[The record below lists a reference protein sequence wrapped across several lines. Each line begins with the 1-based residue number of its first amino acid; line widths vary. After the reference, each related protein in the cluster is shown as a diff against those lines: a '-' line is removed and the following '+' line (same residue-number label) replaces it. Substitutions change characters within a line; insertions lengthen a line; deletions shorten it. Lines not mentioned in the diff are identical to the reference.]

1 MKKTLSREHRRSLEN
16 TVAAARIDAEAG
28 AEKALQALAVG
39 AAALPTHLSPEQR
52 ALRVRLREHARQLGD
67 PRGADKTQATDR
79 LLVEVAYEHWHRML
93 FARFLATAELLMHP
107 DGYPVTLAD
116 CKEDAAAQVPPAGS
130 RTPSEWEVAGR
141 YASAMLPNVFRTDS
155 PALAL
160 ELPLESQQALERRLA
175 SLPAEVFDADD
186 SLGWSYQFWQAPRKE
201 AVQRRMKNAGTKVGA
216 DELPAVT
223 QLFTEPYMVAFLL
236 ENALGAWWH
245 RAHAGKPLPVAMP
258 YLRMAPS
265 SASAGE
271 ASANNGTPAA
281 GPMAGWPQTL
291 AEFRVLDP
299 ALGSGHFLVSALHML
314 VPLRMAA
321 EGLSARQAVD
331 RVLAE
336 NLHGLELDARCV
348 EIAAFALALAAWRYP
363 AEDGRALGV
372 RPLPRL
378 NIACCGLAPQSRRA
392 DWLTLAGG
400 DARLEAGMGA
410 LYELFQKA
418 PELGSLID
426 PGSTTANAGLFDAR
440 WDELASLLDTALVAD
455 AVASGGTDLTE
466 AGAAKH
472 EAAIAAQ
479 GMAVATR
486 LLSQRYHWVI
496 TNPPYL
502 GAGQHGPL
510 LKEFCESQYA
520 AAKSDLANVFLD
532 RCLRLC
538 TAAGVLQF
546 VMPQNWLSQT
556 TYKHQRERLLRHVTW
571 NLLVRLGAG
580 AFETISGEVVKA
592 ILLTMTHAKPAE
604 NQSLQALD
612 AGAPKTAQQKAALLK
627 SGELVL
633 LSQLGQRS
641 NPDSIVM
648 FGEVGQAALFSAV
661 AGCFQGTS
669 TGDNARLT
677 RAFWEIDVAN
687 GDAAYFQGPAESTTL
702 YGGRE
707 SVVFWKSV
715 QTFQGSAVRG
725 ESAWGQRGVGVGQMQ
740 SLPATLYG
748 GSLFANSTPVI
759 VPIKEDDLAAVWCFC
774 SSSEF
779 AGELRKINQKLSV
792 DNGYVG
798 KIPFDID
805 RWRDAAEIAF
815 PAGVPGQLS
824 HEPNQWIFHGHP
836 QPAADPLQVAVA
848 RLLGYHWPAEHD
860 AKMELSNEAREWASR
875 CAELNA
881 LCDDDGIVCL
891 PAVRGEPAAVDRLRA
906 LLARAYGTE
915 WSAAREASLLRDAG
929 CDGLPLAQWLRDKFF
944 TQHVARFKTKTGGR
958 PFIWHVWDGHKEGFS
973 ALLNVHT
980 LTRAKLQTLI
990 HTYLG
995 DWITQQ
1001 KRALDAADVT
1011 TSGDAALRLARAQ
1024 ALNDKLE
1031 AILEGEAPY
1040 DIFVRWKPA
1049 HLQAIGWEPDLNDG
1063 VRMNIR
1069 PFVQAEVLRIPGRQL
1084 GIKWEPD
1091 RGKDVPSAPWF
1102 KLGPTYG
1109 EPEGTRIN
1117 EHHLSLAEKHAARTR
1132 LAKPKE

>member
-1 MKKTLSREHRRSLEN
+1 MKKSLSREHRRTLEN
-16 TVAAARIDAEAG
+16 TVSAARIDAEAG
-28 AEKALQALAVG
+28 AEKALQALSVG
-39 AAALPTHLSPEQR
+39 AAILPAHLNPQQQS
-52 ALRVRLREHARQLGD
+52 LRVRLREHARQLGD
-67 PRGADKTQATDR
+67 QRRVDKSQGTDR

-93 FARFLATAELLMHP
+93 FARFLAEAELLMHP

-116 CKEDAAAQVPPAGS
+116 CKEDAATLVPPA
-130 RTPSEWEVAGR
+130 RSEWEVAGR
-141 YASAMLPNVFRTDS
+141 YASAMLPNVFRPDS

-175 SLPAEVFDADD
+175 ALPVEVFDADD

-201 AVQRRMKNAGTKVGA
+201 AVQRQMKNAGTKVGA

-245 RAHAGKPLPVAMP
+245 RAHVGKPLPMAMP
-258 YLRMAPS
+258 YLRMA
-265 SASAGE
+265 ADGK
-271 ASANNGTPAA
+271 PAA

-321 EGLSARQAVD
+321 EGLGARQAID

-363 AEDGRALGV
+363 GEDGRVLGV

-378 NIACCGLAPQSRRA
+378 NIACCGLAPQTRRA
-392 DWLTLAGG
+392 DWLALASG
-400 DARLEAGMGA
+400 DERLEAGMGA

-426 PGSTTANAGLFDAR
+426 PTTATTKGGLFDAR
-440 WDELASLLDTALVAD
+440 WDELASLLDAALAAD
-455 AVASGGTDLTE
+455 AVASGGTELTE
-466 AGAAKH
+466 VGAAKH
-472 EAAIAAQ
+472 EAAIVAQ

-486 LLSQRYHWVI
+486 LLSQSYHWVI

-502 GAGQHGPL
+502 GAGQHGPV
-510 LKEFCESQYA
+510 LKDFCEEHYS

-538 TAAGVLQF
+538 ADGGVLQF
-546 VMPQNWLSQT
+546 VMPQNWLFLTS
-556 TYKHQRERLLRHVTW
+556 YKRQREHLLRYVAW
-571 NLLVRLGAG
+571 NLLVEVGEHGFESSDAAG
-580 AFETISGEVVKA
+580 AFT
-592 ILLTMTHAKPAE
+592 ILLTITKATPVNEHRFSGLNA
-604 NQSLQALD
+604 S
-612 AGAPKTAQQKAALLK
+612 APKSAQEKAALFLCGNVIVVGQ
-627 SGELVL
+627 SGQLANPDMRISFDKLALTDLLGGRARATEGLSTGDGERYVHCYWERPVIAKPWANYQTSPQDESLHGGFEFVL
-633 LSQLGQRS
+633 LWE
-641 NPDSIVM
+641 DD
-648 FGEVGQAALFSAV
+648 GEVLSSAGGARVQGQAAWGKKGVLISRVRSLGCSTYWGTKFDKSCVALVPKSA
-661 AGCFQGTS
+661 
-669 TGDNARLT
+669 D
-677 RAFWEIDVAN
+677 D
-687 GDAAYFQGPAESTTL
+687 
-702 YGGRE
+702 
-707 SVVFWKSV
+707 
-715 QTFQGSAVRG
+715 
-725 ESAWGQRGVGVGQMQ
+725 
-740 SLPATLYG
+740 LPALIAFSRSQLFRDEVRKLDKKPYVTTAVF
-748 GSLFANSTPVI
+748 GS
-759 VPIKEDDLAAVWCFC
+759 VPFNPSGIEVTSE
-774 SSSEF
+774 SSS
-779 AGELRKINQKLSV
+779 RPYSN
-792 DNGYVG
+792 D
-798 KIPFDID
+798 PT
-805 RWRDAAEIAF
+805 
-815 PAGVPGQLS
+815 
-824 HEPNQWIFHGHP
+824 QWIFHGHP
-836 QPAADPLQVAVA
+836 QPATDPLQVAVF
-848 RLLGYHWPAEHD
+848 RLLGYRWPAERD
-860 AKMELSNEAREWASR
+860 QKMELSDEARAWVLR
-875 CAELNA
+875 CAELDP

-891 PAVRGEPAAVDRLRA
+891 PAVRGEAVAVDRLRA
-906 LLARAYGTE
+906 LLARAFGSN
-915 WSAAREASLLRDAG
+915 WSAAREAALLREAG
-929 CDGLPLAQWLRDKFF
+929 CEGLPLAQWLRDKFF
-944 TQHVARFKTKTGGR
+944 AQHVARFQKR
-958 PFIWHVWDGHKEGFS
+958 PFIWHLWDGHKEGFS
-973 ALLNVHT
+973 ALVNVHT

-1001 KRALDAADVT
+1001 KRAVDAGD
-1011 TSGDAALRLARAQ
+1011 GDATLRLARAQ

-1049 HLQAIGWEPDLNDG
+1049 HLQPIGWEPDLNDG
-1063 VRMNIR
+1063 IRMNIR
-1069 PFVQAEVLRIPGRQL
+1069 PFVQAEVLRIPGRLL

-1117 EHHLSLAEKHAARTR
+1117 DHHLSLAEKQAAR
-1132 LAKPKE
+1132 AKAAAGKVR

>member
-1 MKKTLSREHRRSLEN
+1 MKKSLSREHRRTLEN

-52 ALRVRLREHARQLGD
+52 SLRVRLREHARQLGD
-67 PRGADKTQATDR
+67 PRGADKAQATDR

-93 FARFLATAELLMHP
+93 FARFLAEAELLMHP

-116 CKEDAAAQVPPAGS
+116 CKEDAAALVPPA
-130 RTPSEWEVAGR
+130 RSEWEVAGR

-155 PALAL
+155 AALAL

-175 SLPAEVFDADD
+175 ALPAEVFEADD

-201 AVQRRMKNAGTKVGA
+201 AVQRQMKNAGTKVGA

-245 RAHAGKPLPVAMP
+245 RAHPSKPLPVAMP
-258 YLRMAPS
+258 YLRMA
-265 SASAGE
+265 ADGK
-271 ASANNGTPAA
+271 PAA
-281 GPMAGWPQTL
+281 GPMPGWPQTL

-321 EGLSARQAVD
+321 EGLNARQAVD
-331 RVLAE
+331 LVLAE

-363 AEDGRALGV
+363 GEDGRALGV
-372 RPLPRL
+372 RLLPRL

-392 DWLTLAGG
+392 DWLALAGG
-400 DARLEAGMGA
+400 DARLEAGMST

-426 PGSTTANAGLFDAR
+426 PSATTDKGGLFDAR
-440 WDELASLLDTALVAD
+440 WDELATLLDAALAAD
-455 AVASGGTDLTE
+455 AVASGGSDLTE

-502 GAGQHGPL
+502 GTGQHGPV
-510 LKEFCESQYA
+510 LKDFCEVHYA
-520 AAKSDLANVFLD
+520 AARHDLANVFLE
-532 RCLRLC
+532 RGLRLC
-538 TAAGVLQF
+538 RPGGVLQF
-546 VMPQNWLSQT
+546 VLPQNWLFLKRYTAHREKLLST
-556 TYKHQRERLLRHVTW
+556 TAW
-571 NLLVRLGAG
+571 NLLGRLGPG
-580 AFETISGEVVKA
+580 AFETITGEVVKA
-592 ILLTMTHAKPAE
+592 ILISIAKVPPSPQHSFA
-604 NQSLQALD
+604 ALD
-612 AGAPKTAQQKAALLK
+612 VSSEVSAQAKANALV
-627 SGELVL
+627 SGELVH
-633 LSQLGQRS
+633 LSQEGQLS
-641 NPDSIVM
+641 NPDARVVLGG
-648 FGEVGQAALFSAV
+648 GESEFPLLQEFADAYQGI
-661 AGCFQGTS
+661 GTS
-669 TGDNARLT
+669 DNAQFLLKY
-677 RAFWEIDVAN
+677 WELPIVRPGEFRWVHSA
-687 GDAAYFQGPAESTTL
+687 AESTGQI
-702 YGGRE
+702 GGASNVLHWENGNGRY
-707 SVVFWKSV
+707 FAHAMALKAAGRLGGWKS
-715 QTFQGSAVRG
+715 GG
-725 ESAWGQRGVGVGQMQ
+725 EAWGNVGLIVNVTRMPLVNRYLGDMFDTTV
-740 SLPATLYG
+740 ATL
-748 GSLFANSTPVI
+748 
-759 VPIKEDDLAAVWCFC
+759 VPSNPGDLAAIYCYIADPSFVD
-774 SSSEF
+774 
-779 AGELRKINQKLSV
+779 ALREVDQALSV
-792 DNGYVG
+792 TEHTLLKV
-798 KIPFDID
+798 PFD
-805 RWRDAAEIAF
+805 REGWLQIADERF
-815 PAGVPGQLS
+815 PNGMPKPES
-824 HEPNQWIFHGHP
+824 DDPSQWVFHGHP
-836 QPAADPLQVAVA
+836 KAATDALQVAVA
-848 RLLGYHWPAEHD
+848 RLLGYRWPAERD
-860 AKMELSNEAREWASR
+860 EKMELSDAARAWVSR
-875 CAELNA
+875 CTELDP

-891 PAVRGEPAAVDRLRA
+891 PAVRGEAVAVDRLRA
-906 LLARAYGTE
+906 LLARAFGTD
-915 WSAAREASLLRDAG
+915 WSAAREAALLREAG
-929 CDGLPLAQWLRDKFF
+929 CEGLPLAQWLRDKFF
-944 TQHVARFKTKTGGR
+944 AQHVARFQKR

-1001 KRALDAADVT
+1001 KRAVDAGD
-1011 TSGDAALRLARAQ
+1011 GDATLRLARAQ

-1049 HLQAIGWEPDLNDG
+1049 HLQPIGWEPDLNDG

-1117 EHHLSLAEKHAARTR
+1117 DHHLSLADKQAAR
-1132 LAKPKE
+1132 AKVSGGKKS

>member
-1 MKKTLSREHRRSLEN
+1 MKQSLSREHRRALEN
-16 TVAAARIDAEAG
+16 TVAASRSDAEIG
-28 AEKALQALAVG
+28 AEKALQALFVG
-39 AAALPTHLSPEQR
+39 AAVAPSYLTPEQR

-67 PRGADKTQATDR
+67 PRRADKTQAIDR

-93 FARFLATAELLMHP
+93 FARFLAASELLMHP

-116 CKEDAAAQVPPAGS
+116 CKEDAATLVPPA
-130 RTPSEWEVAGR
+130 RSEWEVAGR
-141 YASAMLPNVFRTDS
+141 YASAMLPNVFRIDS
-155 PALAL
+155 TALAL
-160 ELPLESQQALERRLA
+160 ALPLESQQALERRLA
-175 SLPAEVFDADD
+175 SIPAEVFSADD

-201 AVQRRMKNAGTKVGA
+201 AVQRQMKNAGTKVGA

-258 YLRMAPS
+258 YLRMA
-265 SASAGE
+265 ADGK
-271 ASANNGTPAA
+271 PAA

-291 AEFRVLDP
+291 AEFKVLDP
-299 ALGSGHFLVSALHML
+299 ALGSGHFLVSAFQML

-363 AEDGRALGV
+363 GEDGSALGV

-378 NIACCGLAPQSRRA
+378 NIACCGLAPQTRRA
-392 DWLTLAGG
+392 DWLALAGG

-440 WDELASLLDTALVAD
+440 WDELASLLDTALAAD
-455 AVASGGTDLTE
+455 AVALGASDLTE
-466 AGAAKH
+466 AGAAQH

-502 GAGQHGPL
+502 GTGQHGSV
-510 LKEFCESQYA
+510 LKEFCESQYS

-556 TYKHQRERLLRHVTW
+556 TYKLQRERLLRQVTW

-592 ILLTMTHAKPAE
+592 ILLTMTLTKPAE
-604 NQSLQALD
+604 NQSLHALD
-612 AGAPKTAQQKAALLK
+612 ASAPKAAQQKAALIEA
-627 SGELVL
+627 GELVL

-669 TGDNARLT
+669 TGDNGRFT
-677 RAFWEIDVAN
+677 RAFWEIDVAE
-687 GDAAYFQGPAESTTL
+687 GDAEYFQGPAESTTL
-702 YGGRE
+702 YGGRD

-759 VPIKEDDLAAVWCFC
+759 VPVKEDDLAAVWCFC
-774 SSSEF
+774 SSPEF

-798 KIPFDID
+798 KIPFDVE
-805 RWRDAAEIAF
+805 RWRDAADIAF
-815 PAGVPGQLS
+815 PGGVPGPVS

-836 QPAADPLQVAVA
+836 QVATDPLQVAVA
-848 RLLGYHWPAEHD
+848 RLLGYRWPAERN
-860 AKMELSNEAREWASR
+860 AQMELSDEARAWVSS
-875 CAELNA
+875 CAGLDA

-891 PAVRGEPAAVDRLRA
+891 SAVRGEATAVDRLRS
-906 LLARAYGTE
+906 LLARAFGAD
-915 WSAAREASLLRDAG
+915 WSAAREAALLRDAG

-944 TQHVARFKTKTGGR
+944 AQHVARFKTKAGGR

-1001 KRALDAADVT
+1001 KRAVDAGD
-1011 TSGDAALRLARAQ
+1011 GDAALRLARART
-1024 ALNDKLE
+1024 LNDKLE

-1040 DIFVRWKPA
+1040 DIFVRWKPL
-1049 HLQAIGWEPDLNDG
+1049 HLQPMGWEPDLNDG

-1069 PFVQAEVLRIPGRQL
+1069 PFVEAEVLRIPRNQL
-1084 GIKWEPD
+1084 GIKWDPD
-1091 RGKDVPSAPWF
+1091 RGKDEPSAPWF

-1117 EHHLSLAEKHAARTR
+1117 DHHLSLAEKQAAR
-1132 LAKPKE
+1132 AKAKGSKKS

>member
-1 MKKTLSREHRRSLEN
+1 MKKSLSREHRRTLEN

-39 AAALPTHLSPEQR
+39 AVALPTHLSPEQR

-67 PRGADKTQATDR
+67 PRGTDKIQATDR

-93 FARFLATAELLMHP
+93 FARFLAAAELLMHP

-116 CKEDAAAQVPPAGS
+116 CKEDAATLVPPA
-130 RTPSEWEVAGR
+130 RSEWEVAGR

-175 SLPAEVFDADD
+175 ALPAEVFDADD

-201 AVQRRMKNAGTKVGA
+201 AVQRQMKNAGTKVGA

-258 YLRMAPS
+258 YLRMA
-265 SASAGE
+265 ADGK
-271 ASANNGTPAA
+271 PAA

-321 EGLSARQAVD
+321 EGLSAREAVD

-363 AEDGRALGV
+363 DEDGRTLGV

-378 NIACCGLAPQSRRA
+378 NIACCGLAPQARRA
-392 DWLTLAGG
+392 DWLALAGG
-400 DARLEAGMGA
+400 DARIEAGMGA

-426 PGSTTANAGLFDAR
+426 PSGTTAKGGLFDAR
-440 WDELASLLDTALVAD
+440 WDELANLLDAALAAD
-455 AVASGGTDLTE
+455 AVASGGTDITE
-466 AGAAKH
+466 AGAAQH
-472 EAAIAAQ
+472 EATVAAQ
-479 GMAVATR
+479 GMAVGTR
-486 LLSQRYHWVI
+486 LLSQRYHWVF

-502 GAGQHGPL
+502 GASQHGPV
-510 LKEFCESQYA
+510 LKDFCEANYS
-520 AAKSDLANVFLD
+520 AAKNDLANVFLE

-538 TAAGVLQF
+538 APGGVLQF
-546 VMPQNWLSQT
+546 VMPQNWLFLSG
-556 TYKHQRERLLRHVTW
+556 YKKQREHLLRHATW
-571 NLLVRLGAG
+571 NLLARLGAG
-580 AFETISGEVVKA
+580 AFETITGEVVNA
-592 ILLTMTHAKPAE
+592 ILLSLIHANPAE
-604 NQSLQALD
+604 DQPLRGID
-612 AGAPKTAQQKAALLK
+612 ASAPKSAQEKAALLRD
-627 SGELVL
+627 GVIVEIRQAT
-633 LSQLGQRS
+633 QLG
-641 NPDSIVM
+641 NPDGRVSLDKLENHASLLAHHGDSYQGLVTGDLERFVSNVWEHQTSKTGEFAPFRTTIDANDKPLSGVRHAILWEAGTGQLARYAADSRDRLHDM
-648 FGEVGQAALFSAV
+648 HESGNRAWGRLGVAINRMGGLRVAHYFGERFDNNVAVVVPKVATSLSAMWCYLSSADFFEHV
-661 AGCFQGTS
+661 RS
-669 TGDNARLT
+669 LD
-677 RAFWEIDVAN
+677 
-687 GDAAYFQGPAESTTL
+687 TTL
-702 YGGRE
+702 K
-707 SVVFWKSV
+707 VTN
-715 QTFQGSAVRG
+715 QTLLKV
-725 ESAWGQRGVGVGQMQ
+725 
-740 SLPATLYG
+740 
-748 GSLFANSTPVI
+748 
-759 VPIKEDDLAAVWCFC
+759 
-774 SSSEF
+774 
-779 AGELRKINQKLSV
+779 
-792 DNGYVG
+792 
-798 KIPFDID
+798 PFDLP
-805 RWRDAAEIAF
+805 RWEKVATEQY
-815 PAGVPGQLS
+815 PNGLP
-824 HEPNQWIFHGHP
+824 EPFSDDPTQWVFHGHP
-836 QPAADPLQVAVA
+836 RPATDPLQVAVA
-848 RLLGYHWPAEHD
+848 RLLGYRWPAERD
-860 AKMELSNEAREWASR
+860 AKMELSDEARAWVSC
-875 CAELNA
+875 CAELDP

-891 PAVRGEPAAVDRLRA
+891 PAVRGEAVAADRLRA
-906 LLARAYGTE
+906 LLARSLGAD
-915 WSAAREASLLRDAG
+915 WSAAREAALLREAG

-944 TQHVARFKTKTGGR
+944 AQHVARFQKR

-973 ALLNVHT
+973 ALVNVHSFS
-980 LTRAKLQTLI
+980 RAKLQTLI

-1001 KRALDAADVT
+1001 KRAVDAGD
-1011 TSGDAALRLARAQ
+1011 GDATLRLARAKG
-1024 ALNDKLE
+1024 LNDKLE

-1040 DIFVRWKPA
+1040 DIFVRWKAA
-1049 HLQAIGWEPDLNDG
+1049 HLQPIGWEPDLNDG

-1117 EHHLSLAEKHAARTR
+1117 DHHLSLAEKQAAR
-1132 LAKPKE
+1132 AKVSGGKNS